1 MAGTEHHERA
11 LELGRANAR
20 RRPPRYRSILM
31 HWLGRR
37 FRRPAPASSVPIPE
51 VDRGQVAVT
60 WGGHATVLMR
70 YQELSILCDPM
81 LGGSVR
87 GVPREVAP
95 GLGDA
100 ALGGVELVLVSH
112 ADPDHLHVP
121 TLARV
126 PRRATV
132 VVPPRA
138 GALVSPLGFA
148 RLVEL
153 APGNSF
159 EQAGVHIDAL
169 AVRHGDAASPAQAYL
184 VRGDGPSVYFCGG
197 SGYHAGFAEVGRRNP
212 PDVAL
217 LPIARYWPAG
227 FRDENLSPLDA
238 LYAFEDLRARLMVP
252 IGFGSFALSYE
263 RMNDPEHWLGHLVEE
278 RRLEPYVSILHP
290 GESRVFVGSG
300 EPEVEVDFDG
310 PEERTAPHR
319 PYPRSG
325 PAGGGVQAAS
335 WGPSGELAAPPASR

>member
-20 RRPPRYRSILM
+20 RRPPRYRSIVM
-31 HWLGRR
+31 HWLARR
-37 FRRPAPASSVPIPE
+37 LRRPAPAASAPIPD
-51 VDRGQVAVT
+51 VDAGQVAVT
-60 WGGHATVLMR
+60 WGGHATVLLR
-70 YQELSILCDPM
+70 YQQLSILCDPM

-95 GLGDA
+95 GLGDT
-100 ALGGVELVLVSH
+100 ALAGVELVLVSH
-112 ADPDHLHVP
+112 ADPDHLHLP
-121 TLARV
+121 TLSRV

-138 GALVSPLGFA
+138 GAGISPLGFA
-148 RLVEL
+148 RLIEL
-153 APGNSF
+153 APGNTFDQS
-159 EQAGVHIDAL
+159 GVRIDAL
-169 AVRHGDAASPAQAYL
+169 SVRHGSAASPGQAYM
-184 VRGDGPSVYFCGG
+184 VRGDGPSVYFCGA
-197 SGYHAGFAEVGRRNP
+197 SGYHAGFAELGRRSP

-227 FRDENLSPLDA
+227 FRDEHMSPLDA

-263 RMNDPEHWLGHLVEE
+263 QINDPERWLGELVAE
-278 RRLEPYVSILHP
+278 RGLEPYVSILHP

-300 EPEVEVDFDG
+300 EPEVEVDFEG

-319 PYPRSG
+319 PASRSD
-325 PAGGGVQAAS
+325 PTGGGMQAAS
-335 WGPSGELAAPPASR
+335 WGPPGALAAPPPSR